1 MKTNLKL
8 NLIALG
14 LLTAQTTLAASIP
27 NIAGEPKLFGSWELT
42 KFEIISTDGTTV
54 PFCENSTGII
64 IYEKSGHMSVSINC
78 GEHGADKVPSKKS
91 PGDDYGGMLFYAG
104 SFEIQGDSVVHH
116 ITNSSHTSLIGKDAI
131 RKVETL
137 TDTDLVLTGKFGSG
151 GQTLRI
157 EWIRESTSSS
167 ISSENQIGL
176 LTYLKLKP
184 GTEDSF
190 KKEFAKII
198 APSRSEPGNIAW
210 YVQQSQDDPT
220 EIVFY
225 TRWVNQQALDS
236 HLKSPPLAE
245 YIANTA
251 GMLASGYPKLVR
263 YRPIDTAIDVTT
275 ELGE

>member
-42 KFEIISTDGTTV
+42 KFEIISTDGSTT